1 LANQVPEWTIVLA
14 ESQTKGRG
22 KPGFSWHS
30 PPGGLY
36 FSVILKPRKNPQDL
50 TPITHITA
58 VAVVGAIDNFNP
70 QIKLP
75 NDILIGKKKVCGI
88 LTERSGENL
97 IIGIGLNVNTA
108 EFPPELKATSLM
120 IENQG
125 KALDLKELLQKI
137 LANLKEEY
145 LKYLGIKV

>member
-1 LANQVPEWTIVLA
+1 MANQVPEWTTVLA
-14 ESQTKGRG
+14 ESQIKGRG
-22 KPGFSWHS
+22 KPGSFWYS

-50 TPITHITA
+50 ASITRIMADA
-58 VAVVGAIDNFNP
+58 VARAIGDLDP
-70 QIKLP
+70 HIKLP
-75 NDILIGKKKVCGI
+75 NDILIGDKKVCGI

-137 LANLKEEY
+137 LANLKDEY
-145 LKYLGIKV
+145 FKYLGIEI